1 MGTIDRSWKL
11 LQVVWNCW
19 SVALFASFCFFIVN
33 RACQKEERGPMAEEY
48 RQYKNLKAKR
58 RLLEALLSKR
68 DSTKTSWV
76 DSVGL
81 SDRTRFLRHDD
92 VRWIHAML
100 VMLMHFT
107 WITRM
112 GSLNEMLRYCSCSS
126 QKNTSVVIYDTN
138 CILWSTYLCQVWW
151 AVTTCLLHISNV
163 RLLNIVL
170 WHYATCLFCPRHNT
184 IVGQLCPK
192 LMYKQHPLFLLLL
205 YLQKRRCKLKCNQ
218 WNTCVRACQF
228 FRPTLCYDM
237 RKESQSIKIQ
247 WTCSRWKMRTLQV
260 LYAVKLVY
268 PPVCL

>member
-1 MGTIDRSWKL
+1 
-11 LQVVWNCW
+11 
-19 SVALFASFCFFIVN
+19 
-33 RACQKEERGPMAEEY
+33 MAEEY

-107 WITRM
+107 WITQM

-126 QKNTSVVIYDTN
+126 QKNTSVVIDDTN
-138 CILWSTYLCQVWW
+138 CILWSTYSCQVWW

-163 RLLNIVL
+163 QLLNIVL

-192 LMYKQHPLFLLLL
+192 LMYKQHSLFLLLL
-205 YLQKRRCKLKCNQ
+205 YWQKKEGVSLNAINEILVFVHVSFFVLHCAMI
-218 WNTCVRACQF
+218 CVKNLRVDQNSMNVF
-228 FRPTLCYDM
+228 TLENENVASSIC
-237 RKESQSIKIQ
+237 SQIS
-247 WTCSRWKMRTLQV
+247 
-260 LYAVKLVY
+260 VY